1 MGCRF
6 CASTLDGLERNL
18 TPSEMLDQIYAI
30 TRLTQERVSNVVVMG
45 TGEPMDN
52 YDNIL
57 KFLHLLTDGIL
68 HLLQLTLTF
77 LPVSACKALLQHKVV
92 LFQTIIA

>member
-1 MGCRF
+1 MGMVLSAVGACLLF
-6 CASTLDGLERNL
+6 
-18 TPSEMLDQIYAI
+18 
-30 TRLTQERVSNVVVMG
+30 
-45 TGEPMDN
+45 
-52 YDNIL
+52 IL
-57 KFLHLLTDGIL
+57 KAVGIL

>member
-1 MGCRF
+1 MTQLQFCRMQ
-6 CASTLDGLERNL
+6 A
-18 TPSEMLDQIYAI
+18 
-30 TRLTQERVSNVVVMG
+30 
-45 TGEPMDN
+45 
-52 YDNIL
+52 
-57 KFLHLLTDGIL
+57 FLHLLTDGIL